1 MPNPIS
7 KNQMRDFW
15 SENFMGSD
23 GLCGLCAN
31 HGVIDTQG
39 RLYAPNGQY
48 AAGGRFFCVCPNGQS
63 LKRDG
68 AKP

>member
-1 MPNPIS
+1 
-7 KNQMRDFW
+7 
-15 SENFMGSD
+15 MGSD